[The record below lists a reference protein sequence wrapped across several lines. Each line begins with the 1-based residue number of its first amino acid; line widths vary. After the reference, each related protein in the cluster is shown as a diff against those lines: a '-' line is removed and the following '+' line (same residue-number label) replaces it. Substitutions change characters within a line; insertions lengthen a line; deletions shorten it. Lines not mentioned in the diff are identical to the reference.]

1 MRNEFIVMPHIEQD
15 EDAEYIIVLPTH
27 RKLAIQARQ
36 SRKRQAMY
44 NKESWEDQTKV
55 MRQRA
60 IRLGWKGEDIDMLI
74 ENIRKDD
81 RRKEDKLV
89 DASGTLRID
98 QRPTMQDLW
107 GKIAHD
113 EYGALMTRS
122 VDRLFRH
129 INMIEPAQFAEHCK
143 KHDVIILTEHHR
155 FDFNKRPEDTE
166 RFLQEAQ
173 KGANYLRDQIAMMSR
188 YRREKALRGEY
199 DGRNIPVGFV
209 LDDDR
214 LYYVVYEPHARV
226 VRWIFVRFRELS
238 GNFPALYREIAALPF
253 LFPNAPGIRLPR
265 MTPVENGYTITPRG
279 LRDLLCNTAYIG
291 WWLVYDRVY
300 KTVDLE
306 DEATEEKLTK
316 RVLDK
321 KTLQANIKHHHP
333 AIVDELD
340 FWYAYD
346 HIRPEVNGRRTR
358 ERFTKKGTIPC
369 DAVLEGIITSDDS
382 CRVYVHQ
389 DADAPKRA
397 LYSIVNPNQYVGE
410 NRQGAIYV
418 RTLDKIFTAHLHDK
432 LEEGKRLR
440 AIVKGTELE
449 GELDYLEDT
458 LATRFI
464 EAAKEAQ
471 ESTAEFEKKLKDYR
485 EEAASLEN
493 TLHYG
498 AKKLP
503 KEKVEEF
510 SEDLAKAYVSIE
522 QLELKKKRAEI
533 AQAELQEFVE
543 KMDDIPAAWE
553 GMRIS
558 KQRRFIRL
566 VTESIT
572 LTKPSPNWLLLDI
585 TWLFYD
591 EWHNATRSLFYI
603 WQRDGRGEAWTE
615 DETSI
620 LRRLYPH
627 ADRATVLQALP
638 RRNWTAIIS
647 QSTRLGIAR
656 PYQVNNSGLPN
667 ILSVEDAAFMAQVGI
682 ELETPGQNV
691 WYKEAIE
698 TEGSSSQR
706 ISNKW

>member
-1 MRNEFIVMPHIEQD
+1 MRNEFIVMPRIEQD
-15 EDAEYIIVLPTH
+15 EEAEYIIVLPTH

-44 NKESWEDQTKV
+44 NKESYEYQTKV
-55 MRQRA
+55 MLQRA
-60 IRLGWKGEDIDMLI
+60 VKLGWKHEDITMLI
-74 ENIRKDD
+74 ENKRKDG
-81 RRKEDKLV
+81 KLV

-107 GKIAHD
+107 GYVGSG
-113 EYGALMTRS
+113 EYGAVMTRA

-143 KHDVIILTEHHR
+143 QHGVIILTEHQR
-155 FDFNKRPEDTE
+155 FDFNQRPEDTE

-209 LDDDR
+209 LDEDR

-226 VRWIFVRFRELS
+226 VRWIFVRFRELA
-238 GNFPALYREIAALPF
+238 GNFPALHREIAALPY

-346 HIRPEVNGRRTR
+346 HIKPDRAENEKMTR
-358 ERFTKKGTIPC
+358 ERFNKKDTIPC
-369 DAVLEGIITSDDS
+369 DAVLEGIITSDNGY
-382 CRVYVHQ
+382 RVYVHQ
-389 DADAPKRA
+389 DADAPQRA
-397 LYSIVNPNQYVGE
+397 LYSIVNPNEYVE
-410 NRQGAIYV
+410 ESRLGAIYV
-418 RTLDKIFTAHLHDK
+418 KTVDRIFTEHLLDK

-449 GELDYLEDT
+449 GELDYLEDNLVT
-458 LATRFI
+458 HFI
-464 EAAKEAQ
+464 EAAKTAQ
-471 ESTAEFEKKLKDYR
+471 ESTVEFEKKLKDYR

-522 QLELKKKRAEI
+522 QLELKKKRAQI

-543 KMDDIPAAWE
+543 EMDNIPAAWK

-558 KQRRFIRL
+558 KKQRFIRL

-603 WQRDGRGEAWTE
+603 WQRDGRGEAWT
-615 DETSI
+615 DEENSI
-620 LRRLYPH
+620 LRRLYSH
-627 ADRATVLQALP
+627 ADRATILSALP
-638 RRNWTAIIS
+638 RRHWIAIIC
-647 QSTRLGIAR
+647 QAR
-656 PYQVNNSGLPN
+656 RKGLSRAYQVSNSGLPN
-667 ILSVEDAAFMAQVGI
+667 ILSVEDAAFIAQVGI

-691 WYKEAIE
+691 WYKEAIYTKE
-698 TEGSSSQR
+698 SDSQR